1 MMCGTST
8 TGETTNDSTESLTN
22 DSYRLKYQLL
32 SKRCKE
38 IEQDNERLV
47 NLIYQTYKLYVKGT
61 KRKAILMKRLDSY
74 NDSYRTKDSNGYIE
88 MKREEASKLKVK
100 LEGKDD
106 TPANKSITPVI
117 KVTQLSLPPNTS
129 IVTTCS
135 KATSSKKAKNSSNN
149 STSSNA
155 CVTNGQQSNHS
166 SGMCST
172 SSACESTALVPP
184 KKPINPYLL
193 FCQMNRS
200 IIQEQLNNDKSGKVD
215 PSNKQELTK
224 ALANQWKIL
233 PPEQKSTYTKLYE
246 IEKEK
251 YDKALKL
258 FNASH
263 CQSVMTNTSTA
274 PSNSSN
280 NNGNKICNSLT
291 PITLTHSASAHFT
304 SPNVTVTKVTPS
316 SSILAASPSAA
327 ASTAVNKISSTCSI
341 VSSPSPTVT
350 SIVVTNASSISSVKQ
365 QHVHSSTLG
374 KSSSQLLSNVTQ
386 NIFHVVPPSTTITPV
401 LARVASTAIS
411 DTNHLSSSKMNNSS
425 NSIIKNNR
433 ANSNS
438 IIVNGTLTN
447 GLTCT
452 ISNECGTNSRA
463 VIKPASLVQNGAS
476 KNMST
481 LDTRK

>member
-8 TGETTNDSTESLTN
+8 TGETANDTTKSLTN
-22 DSYRLKYQLL
+22 ESYRIKYQLI

-74 NDSYRTKDSNGYIE
+74 NDPYRVKDSNGYIE
-88 MKREEASKLKVK
+88 MKREEACKVKVK

-106 TPANKSITPVI
+106 VSSNKNINSVI
-117 KVTQLSLPPNTS
+117 KVTQLNLPANTS
-129 IVTTCS
+129 IITNCS
-135 KATSSKKAKNSSNN
+135 KASTSKKAKNSSNISS
-149 STSSNA
+149 STT

-166 SGMCST
+166 SSSMCST
-172 SSACESTALVPP
+172 SSATESTAPVPP

-200 IIQEQLNNDKSGKVD
+200 TIQEQLNNDKSGKVD
-215 PSNKQELTK
+215 PSNKQELTR

-233 PPEQKSTYTKLYE
+233 PPEQKSTYSKLYE

-251 YDKALKL
+251 YDKALKI

-274 PSNSSN
+274 PSNKLS
-280 NNGNKICNSLT
+280 KSLT
-291 PITLTHSASAHFT
+291 PITLSHSASAHFT

-316 SSILAASPSAA
+316 SSTLAASPSP
-327 ASTAVNKISSTCSI
+327 SPSPCNTINKISSTCKI

-350 SIVVTNASSISSVKQ
+350 SIVVTNSSTISSLKQ
-365 QHVHSSTLG
+365 QHLSNTLG
-374 KSSSQLLSNVTQ
+374 KSSSLLSNVTQ

-401 LARVASTAIS
+401 LASLAATATT
-411 DTNHLSSSKMNNSS
+411 DTNQPCFTKINNST
-425 NSIIKNNR
+425 NSMIKNR
-433 ANSNS
+433 ATSNS
-438 IIVNGTLTN
+438 IIVNGTCTN
-447 GLTCT
+447 GLTYT
-452 ISNECGTNSRA
+452 ISNNCGTNSA
-463 VIKPASLVQNGAS
+463 SNILQPASIVQNGTS
-476 KNMST
+476 KN
-481 LDTRK
+481 LDILATRK